1 MKTRVDHTVPLFAK
15 EQGKSYGGK
24 EGGREGR
31 ERGEENEEG
40 RGKLENGGDMG
51 EGLRKIVWREEW

>member
-1 MKTRVDHTVPLFAK
+1 MKTQIDHTVPLLAK

-51 EGLRKIVWREEW
+51 EGVRKTVWREEW